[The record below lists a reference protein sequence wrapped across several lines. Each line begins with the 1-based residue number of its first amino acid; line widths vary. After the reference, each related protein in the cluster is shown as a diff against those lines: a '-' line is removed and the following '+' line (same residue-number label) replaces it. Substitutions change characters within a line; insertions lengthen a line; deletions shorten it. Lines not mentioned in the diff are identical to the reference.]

1 MPFLQS
7 HYFYIADLH
16 LFAILFKGFDNMA
29 YIPLYEIY
37 YKQNNEWF
45 PEYQKRFNNLFAKHL
60 DITIKEFNRE
70 KEFQLFYCHT
80 EYIVTLQNKI
90 MFDFLRL
97 QKLFTLLPGAG
108 INQFLKSC
116 MIEEIQ
122 STNEIEGVR
131 STHQEIRE
139 AIFAQ
144 GKYNPDVRLWGIVNK
159 YNKIINDENIK
170 LKTCE
175 DIRNLYDDFILDEI
189 KRNNTSDIP
198 DGNIFKKNSV
208 DIVSGTQKTIHRG
221 VYPESKIIDYMTK
234 ALQFL
239 HDDSVSIFIRIAVF
253 HYLFGYIHPF
263 YDGNGRMSRF
273 ITSYF
278 LSKNLHP
285 TIALRLS
292 VLIKQHKNDYYKL
305 FENTNS
311 QINCGDLTPFIIWS
325 LEFIASAI
333 TSTYKLLFEKYELFS
348 SLNQKLDEM
357 LKNEDKT
364 TKRVYNVLLQA
375 AVFSDMGATSHEIV
389 QTLKLS
395 KRTIDA
401 RIKEIPNEILL
412 ADKTSRPYHYKLRL
426 SFFEQ

>member
-1 MPFLQS
+1 
-7 HYFYIADLH
+7 
-16 LFAILFKGFDNMA
+16 MA

-80 EYIVTLQNKI
+80 EYIVTLHNKI

-97 QKLFTLLPGAG
+97 QKLFNLLPGAG
-108 INQFLKSC
+108 IDQFLKSC

-131 STHQEIRE
+131 STRQEIRE

-175 DIRNLYDDFILDEI
+175 DIRSLYDDFILDEI
-189 KRNNTSDIP
+189 KRNNMSDIP
-198 DGNIFKKNSV
+198 DGNIFRKNSV

-221 VYPESKIIDYMTK
+221 VYPESKIIDCMTK

-239 HDDSVSIFIRIAVF
+239 YDDSVSIFIRIAVF
-253 HYLFGYIHPF
+253 HYLLGYIHPF

-364 TKRVYNVLLQA
+364 TKRVYNILLQA
-375 AVFSDMGATSHEIV
+375 AVFSDMGATSQEIV

>member
-1 MPFLQS
+1 MT
-7 HYFYIADLH
+7 
-16 LFAILFKGFDNMA
+16 

-97 QKLFTLLPGAG
+97 QKLFNLLPGAG
-108 INQFLKSC
+108 IDQFLKSC

-131 STHQEIRE
+131 STRQEIRE

-198 DGNIFKKNSV
+198 DGNIFRKNSV
-208 DIVSGTQKTIHRG
+208 DIVSGTQKTIHRS

-239 HDDSVSIFIRIAVF
+239 QDDSVSIFIRIAVF

-305 FENTNS
+305 FENTNA

-348 SLNQKLDEM
+348 SLNQKLDEL

-375 AVFSDMGATSHEIV
+375 AVFSDMGATSQEIV

>member
-1 MPFLQS
+1 
-7 HYFYIADLH
+7 
-16 LFAILFKGFDNMA
+16 MA

-45 PEYQKRFNNLFAKHL
+45 QEYRKRFNNLFAKHL

-97 QKLFTLLPGAG
+97 QKLFNLLPGAG
-108 INQFLKSC
+108 IDQFLKSC

-131 STHQEIRE
+131 STRQEIRE

-175 DIRNLYDDFILDEI
+175 DIRNLYDDFILNEI

-198 DGNIFKKNSV
+198 DGNIFRKNSV

-364 TKRVYNVLLQA
+364 TKRIYNVLLQA

>member
-1 MPFLQS
+1 
-7 HYFYIADLH
+7 
-16 LFAILFKGFDNMA
+16 MA
-29 YIPLYEIY
+29 YIPLYEMY
-37 YKQNNEWF
+37 YKHNNEWQT
-45 PEYQKRFNNLFAKHL
+45 EYQKRFNNPFAKHI
-60 DITIKEFNRE
+60 DIAVKEFNRE
-70 KEFQLFYCHT
+70 KEFALFYCHT
-80 EYIVTLQNKI
+80 EEIVTLQNKI
-90 MFDFLRL
+90 MFDFLKL
-97 QKLFTLLPGAG
+97 QQLFSLLPGAG
-108 INQFLKSC
+108 IYQFLKSC

-131 STHQEIRE
+131 STRREIRE
-139 AIFAQ
+139 AMFAQ

-170 LKTCE
+170 LKTCA
-175 DIRNLYDDFILDEI
+175 DIRSLYDDFILDEI
-189 KRNNTSDIP
+189 KRNNPLDIP
-198 DGNIFKKNSV
+198 DGSIFRKNSV

-221 VYPESKIIDYMTK
+221 VYPENKIIDYMDK

-239 HDDSVSIFIRIAVF
+239 HDNSVSIFIRIAVF

-273 ITSYF
+273 ITSYL

-305 FENTNS
+305 FENTNA

-333 TSTYKLLFEKYELFS
+333 TSTYKLLFEKCELFS
-348 SLNQKLDEM
+348 SLSQKLNEM
-357 LKNEDKT
+357 LKNKDAT
-364 TKRVYNVLLQA
+364 TQRVYNVLLQA
-375 AVFSDMGATSHEIV
+375 AVFSDMGATAQEIV

-401 RIKEIPNEILL
+401 RLKEIPDEILL

>member
-1 MPFLQS
+1 
-7 HYFYIADLH
+7 
-16 LFAILFKGFDNMA
+16 MA

-45 PEYQKRFNNLFAKHL
+45 PEYQKRFNNLFTKHL

-97 QKLFTLLPGAG
+97 QKLFNLLPGAG
-108 INQFLKSC
+108 IDQFLKSC

-131 STHQEIRE
+131 STRQEIRE

-198 DGNIFKKNSV
+198 DGNIFRKNSV
-208 DIVSGTQKTIHRG
+208 DIISGTQKTIHRG
-221 VYPESKIIDYMTK
+221 VYPETKIIDYMTK

-239 HDDSVSIFIRIAVF
+239 QDDSVSIFIRIAVF

-305 FENTNS
+305 FENTNA

-364 TKRVYNVLLQA
+364 TKRVYNILLQA

>member
-1 MPFLQS
+1 
-7 HYFYIADLH
+7 
-16 LFAILFKGFDNMA
+16 MA

-97 QKLFTLLPGAG
+97 QKLFNLLPGAG
-108 INQFLKSC
+108 IDQFLKSC

-131 STHQEIRE
+131 STRQEIRE

-198 DGNIFKKNSV
+198 DGNIFRKNSV

-239 HDDSVSIFIRIAVF
+239 QDDSVSIFIRIAVF

-305 FENTNS
+305 FENTNA

-375 AVFSDMGATSHEIV
+375 AVFSDMGATSQEIV

>member
-1 MPFLQS
+1 
-7 HYFYIADLH
+7 
-16 LFAILFKGFDNMA
+16 MA

-108 INQFLKSC
+108 IDQFLKSC

-131 STHQEIRE
+131 STRQEIRE

-198 DGNIFKKNSV
+198 DGNIFRKNSV

-239 HDDSVSIFIRIAVF
+239 QDDSVSIFIRIAVF

-292 VLIKQHKNDYYKL
+292 VLIKKHKNDYYKL

-375 AVFSDMGATSHEIV
+375 AVFSDMGATSQEIV

>member
-1 MPFLQS
+1 
-7 HYFYIADLH
+7 
-16 LFAILFKGFDNMA
+16 MA

-97 QKLFTLLPGAG
+97 QKLFNLLPGAG
-108 INQFLKSC
+108 IEQFLKSC

-131 STHQEIRE
+131 STRQEIRK

-198 DGNIFKKNSV
+198 DGNIFRKNSV

-263 YDGNGRMSRF
+263 YDGNGRTSRF

-348 SLNQKLDEM
+348 SLNQKLDEL

-375 AVFSDMGATSHEIV
+375 AVFSDMGATSQEIV

>member
-1 MPFLQS
+1 
-7 HYFYIADLH
+7 
-16 LFAILFKGFDNMA
+16 
-29 YIPLYEIY
+29 
-37 YKQNNEWF
+37 
-45 PEYQKRFNNLFAKHL
+45 
-60 DITIKEFNRE
+60 
-70 KEFQLFYCHT
+70 
-80 EYIVTLQNKI
+80 

-97 QKLFTLLPGAG
+97 QKLFNLLPGAG
-108 INQFLKSC
+108 IDQFLKSC
-116 MIEEIQ
+116 IIEEIQ

-131 STHQEIRE
+131 STRQEIRE

-175 DIRNLYDDFILDEI
+175 DIRNLYDEFILNEI
-189 KRNNTSDIP
+189 KRNNTSDIS
-198 DGNIFKKNSV
+198 DGNIFRKNSV

-364 TKRVYNVLLQA
+364 TKRVYNILLQA
-375 AVFSDMGATSHEIV
+375 AVFSDMGATSQEIV

>member
-1 MPFLQS
+1 
-7 HYFYIADLH
+7 
-16 LFAILFKGFDNMA
+16 MA

-45 PEYQKRFNNLFAKHL
+45 QEYQKRFNNLFAKHL

-80 EYIVTLQNKI
+80 ECIVTLQNKI

-97 QKLFTLLPGAG
+97 QKLFNLLPGAG
-108 INQFLKSC
+108 IDQFLKSC

-131 STHQEIRE
+131 STRQEIRE

-144 GKYNPDVRLWGIVNK
+144 GKYSPDVRLWGIVNK

-175 DIRNLYDDFILDEI
+175 DIRNLYDDFILNEI

-198 DGNIFKKNSV
+198 DGNIFRKNSV

-364 TKRVYNVLLQA
+364 TKRVYNILLQA
-375 AVFSDMGATSHEIV
+375 AVFSDMGATSQEIV

>member
-1 MPFLQS
+1 M
-7 HYFYIADLH
+7 
-16 LFAILFKGFDNMA
+16 
-29 YIPLYEIY
+29 
-37 YKQNNEWF
+37 
-45 PEYQKRFNNLFAKHL
+45 
-60 DITIKEFNRE
+60 
-70 KEFQLFYCHT
+70 
-80 EYIVTLQNKI
+80 
-90 MFDFLRL
+90 
-97 QKLFTLLPGAG
+97 
-108 INQFLKSC
+108 
-116 MIEEIQ
+116 
-122 STNEIEGVR
+122 
-131 STHQEIRE
+131 
-139 AIFAQ
+139 
-144 GKYNPDVRLWGIVNK
+144 
-159 YNKIINDENIK
+159 
-170 LKTCE
+170 
-175 DIRNLYDDFILDEI
+175 
-189 KRNNTSDIP
+189 
-198 DGNIFKKNSV
+198 
-208 DIVSGTQKTIHRG
+208 
-221 VYPESKIIDYMTK
+221 YPESKIIDYMTK

-364 TKRVYNVLLQA
+364 TKRVYNILLQA
-375 AVFSDMGATSHEIV
+375 AVFSDMGATSQEIV

-412 ADKTSRPYHYKLRL
+412 ADRTSRPYHYKLRL

>member
-1 MPFLQS
+1 
-7 HYFYIADLH
+7 
-16 LFAILFKGFDNMA
+16 
-29 YIPLYEIY
+29 
-37 YKQNNEWF
+37 
-45 PEYQKRFNNLFAKHL
+45 
-60 DITIKEFNRE
+60 
-70 KEFQLFYCHT
+70 
-80 EYIVTLQNKI
+80 

-97 QKLFTLLPGAG
+97 QKLFNLLPGAG
-108 INQFLKSC
+108 IDQFLKSC

-131 STHQEIRE
+131 STRQEIRE

-159 YNKIINDENIK
+159 YNKIINNENIK
-170 LKTCE
+170 LKTCA

-198 DGNIFKKNSV
+198 DGNIFRKNSV

-239 HDDSVSIFIRIAVF
+239 HDDTVSIFIRIAVF

-348 SLNQKLDEM
+348 TLNQKLDKM
-357 LKNEDKT
+357 LKNEDNT
-364 TKRVYNVLLQA
+364 TKRVYNILLQA
-375 AVFSDMGATSHEIV
+375 AVFSDMGATSQEIV

>member
-1 MPFLQS
+1 
-7 HYFYIADLH
+7 
-16 LFAILFKGFDNMA
+16 MA

-45 PEYQKRFNNLFAKHL
+45 QEYQKRFNNLFAKHL
-60 DITIKEFNRE
+60 DINIKEFNRE

-108 INQFLKSC
+108 IDQFLKSC

-131 STHQEIRE
+131 STRQEIRE

-198 DGNIFKKNSV
+198 DGNIFRKNSV

-305 FENTNS
+305 FENTNA

-333 TSTYKLLFEKYELFS
+333 TSTCKLLFEKYELFS

-364 TKRVYNVLLQA
+364 TKRVYNILLQA

>member
-1 MPFLQS
+1 MT
-7 HYFYIADLH
+7 
-16 LFAILFKGFDNMA
+16 

-45 PEYQKRFNNLFAKHL
+45 PEYQKRFNNLFTKHL

-97 QKLFTLLPGAG
+97 QKLFNLLPGAG
-108 INQFLKSC
+108 IDQFLKSC

-131 STHQEIRE
+131 STRQEIRE

-198 DGNIFKKNSV
+198 DGNIFRKNSV

-239 HDDSVSIFIRIAVF
+239 QDDSVSIFIRIAVF

-305 FENTNS
+305 FENTNA

-364 TKRVYNVLLQA
+364 TKRVYNILLQA
-375 AVFSDMGATSHEIV
+375 AVFSDMGATSQEIV

>member
-1 MPFLQS
+1 
-7 HYFYIADLH
+7 
-16 LFAILFKGFDNMA
+16 MA

-45 PEYQKRFNNLFAKHL
+45 QEYQKRFNNLFAKHL
-60 DITIKEFNRE
+60 DISIKEFNRE

-97 QKLFTLLPGAG
+97 QKLFNLLPGAG
-108 INQFLKSC
+108 IDQFLKSC

-131 STHQEIRE
+131 STRQEIRE

-189 KRNNTSDIP
+189 KRNNTSNIP
-198 DGNIFKKNSV
+198 DGNIFRKNSV

-221 VYPESKIIDYMTK
+221 VYPESKIIEYMTK

-305 FENTNS
+305 FENTNA

-325 LEFIASAI
+325 LEFIASTI

-364 TKRVYNVLLQA
+364 TKRVYNILLQA
-375 AVFSDMGATSHEIV
+375 AVFSDMGATSQEIV

-412 ADKTSRPYHYKLRL
+412 SDKTSRPYHYKLRL

>member
-1 MPFLQS
+1 
-7 HYFYIADLH
+7 
-16 LFAILFKGFDNMA
+16 MA

-97 QKLFTLLPGAG
+97 QKLFNLLPGAG
-108 INQFLKSC
+108 IDQFLKSC

-131 STHQEIRE
+131 STRQEIRE

-144 GKYNPDVRLWGIVNK
+144 GKYNPDVRLWDIVNK
-159 YNKIINDENIK
+159 YNKIINGENIK

-198 DGNIFKKNSV
+198 DGNIFRKNSV

-239 HDDSVSIFIRIAVF
+239 QDDSVSIFIRIAVF

-364 TKRVYNVLLQA
+364 TKRVYNILLQA
-375 AVFSDMGATSHEIV
+375 AVFSDMGATSQEIV

>member
-1 MPFLQS
+1 
-7 HYFYIADLH
+7 
-16 LFAILFKGFDNMA
+16 MA

-60 DITIKEFNRE
+60 DISIKEFNRE

-97 QKLFTLLPGAG
+97 QKLFNLLPGAG
-108 INQFLKSC
+108 IDQFLKSC

-131 STHQEIRE
+131 STRQEIRE

-198 DGNIFKKNSV
+198 DGNIFRKNSV

-239 HDDSVSIFIRIAVF
+239 QDDSVSIFIRIAVF

-305 FENTNS
+305 FENTNA

-364 TKRVYNVLLQA
+364 TKRVYNILLQA

-412 ADKTSRPYHYKLRL
+412 TDKTSRPYHYKLRL

>member
-1 MPFLQS
+1 MT
-7 HYFYIADLH
+7 
-16 LFAILFKGFDNMA
+16 

-60 DITIKEFNRE
+60 DISIKEFNRE

-97 QKLFTLLPGAG
+97 QKLFNLLPGAG
-108 INQFLKSC
+108 IDQFLKSC

-131 STHQEIRE
+131 STRQEIRE

-189 KRNNTSDIP
+189 KRNNTSNIP
-198 DGNIFKKNSV
+198 DGNIFRKNSV

-239 HDDSVSIFIRIAVF
+239 QDDSVSIFIRIAVF

-305 FENTNS
+305 FENTNA

-364 TKRVYNVLLQA
+364 TKRVYNILLQA
-375 AVFSDMGATSHEIV
+375 AVFSDMGATSQEIV

>member
-1 MPFLQS
+1 
-7 HYFYIADLH
+7 
-16 LFAILFKGFDNMA
+16 MA

-45 PEYQKRFNNLFAKHL
+45 QEYQKRFNNLFAKHL

-97 QKLFTLLPGAG
+97 QKLFNLLPGAG

-131 STHQEIRE
+131 STRQEIRE

-189 KRNNTSDIP
+189 KRNNTSNIP
-198 DGNIFKKNSV
+198 DGNIFRKNSV

-239 HDDSVSIFIRIAVF
+239 QDDSVSIFIRIAVF

-305 FENTNS
+305 FENTNA

-364 TKRVYNVLLQA
+364 TKRVYNILLQA
-375 AVFSDMGATSHEIV
+375 AVFSDMGATSQEIV

>member
-1 MPFLQS
+1 
-7 HYFYIADLH
+7 
-16 LFAILFKGFDNMA
+16 MA

-45 PEYQKRFNNLFAKHL
+45 QEYQKRFNNLFAKHL
-60 DITIKEFNRE
+60 DINIKEFNRE

-97 QKLFTLLPGAG
+97 QKLFTLLHGAG
-108 INQFLKSC
+108 IDQFLKSC

-131 STHQEIRE
+131 STRQEIRE

-198 DGNIFKKNSV
+198 DGNIFRKNSV

-239 HDDSVSIFIRIAVF
+239 QDDSVSIFIRIAVF

-305 FENTNS
+305 FENTNA

-375 AVFSDMGATSHEIV
+375 AVFSDMGATSQEIV

>member
-1 MPFLQS
+1 
-7 HYFYIADLH
+7 
-16 LFAILFKGFDNMA
+16 MA

-45 PEYQKRFNNLFAKHL
+45 QEYQKRFNNLFAKHL
-60 DITIKEFNRE
+60 DINIKEFNRE

-97 QKLFTLLPGAG
+97 QKLFNLLPGAG
-108 INQFLKSC
+108 IDQFLKSC

-131 STHQEIRE
+131 STRQEIRE

-198 DGNIFKKNSV
+198 DGNIFRKNSV
-208 DIVSGTQKTIHRG
+208 DIISGTQKTIHRG

-239 HDDSVSIFIRIAVF
+239 QDDSVSIFIRIAVF

-305 FENTNS
+305 FENTNA

-364 TKRVYNVLLQA
+364 TKRVYNILLQA

>member
-1 MPFLQS
+1 
-7 HYFYIADLH
+7 
-16 LFAILFKGFDNMA
+16 MA

-45 PEYQKRFNNLFAKHL
+45 QEYQKRFNNLFAKHL
-60 DITIKEFNRE
+60 DINIKEFNRE

-97 QKLFTLLPGAG
+97 QKLFNLLPGAG
-108 INQFLKSC
+108 IDQFLKSC

-131 STHQEIRE
+131 STRQEIRE

-198 DGNIFKKNSV
+198 DGNIFRKNSV

-239 HDDSVSIFIRIAVF
+239 QDDSVSIFIRIAVF

-305 FENTNS
+305 FENTNA

-364 TKRVYNVLLQA
+364 TKRVYNILLQA
-375 AVFSDMGATSHEIV
+375 AVFSDMGATSQEIV

-412 ADKTSRPYHYKLRL
+412 VDKTSRPYHYKLRL

>member
-1 MPFLQS
+1 
-7 HYFYIADLH
+7 
-16 LFAILFKGFDNMA
+16 MA

-45 PEYQKRFNNLFAKHL
+45 QEYQKRFNNLFAKHL

-97 QKLFTLLPGAG
+97 QKLFNLLPGAG
-108 INQFLKSC
+108 IDQFLKSC

-131 STHQEIRE
+131 STRQEIRE

-170 LKTCE
+170 LKTYA

-189 KRNNTSDIP
+189 KRNNTSNIP
-198 DGNIFKKNSV
+198 DGNIFRKNSV
-208 DIVSGTQKTIHRG
+208 DIVSGTQKTIHRD

-305 FENTNS
+305 FENTNA

-364 TKRVYNVLLQA
+364 TKRVYNILLQA
-375 AVFSDMGATSHEIV
+375 AVFSDMGATSQEIV

>member
-1 MPFLQS
+1 
-7 HYFYIADLH
+7 
-16 LFAILFKGFDNMA
+16 MA

-97 QKLFTLLPGAG
+97 QKLFNLLPGAG
-108 INQFLKSC
+108 IDQFLKSC

-131 STHQEIRE
+131 STRQEIRE

-198 DGNIFKKNSV
+198 DGNIFRKNSV

-239 HDDSVSIFIRIAVF
+239 QDDSVSIFIRIAVF

-305 FENTNS
+305 FENTNA

-375 AVFSDMGATSHEIV
+375 AVFSDMGATSQEIV

-412 ADKTSRPYHYKLRL
+412 TDKTSRPYHYKLRL

>member
-1 MPFLQS
+1 
-7 HYFYIADLH
+7 
-16 LFAILFKGFDNMA
+16 MA

-97 QKLFTLLPGAG
+97 QKLFNLLPGAG
-108 INQFLKSC
+108 IDQFLKSC

-131 STHQEIRE
+131 STRQEIRE

-198 DGNIFKKNSV
+198 DGNIFRKNSV
-208 DIVSGTQKTIHRG
+208 DIISGTQKTIHRG

-239 HDDSVSIFIRIAVF
+239 QDDSVSIFIRIAVF

-278 LSKNLHP
+278 LSENLHP

-305 FENTNS
+305 FENTNA

-364 TKRVYNVLLQA
+364 TKRVYNILLQA
-375 AVFSDMGATSHEIV
+375 AVFSDMGATSQEIV

>member
-1 MPFLQS
+1 
-7 HYFYIADLH
+7 
-16 LFAILFKGFDNMA
+16 MA

-45 PEYQKRFNNLFAKHL
+45 SEYQNRFNNLFAKHL

-97 QKLFTLLPGAG
+97 QKLFNLLPGAG
-108 INQFLKSC
+108 IDQFLKSC

-131 STHQEIRE
+131 STRQEIRE

-144 GKYNPDVRLWGIVNK
+144 GKYNPDVRLWSIVNK

-198 DGNIFKKNSV
+198 DGNIFRKNSV

-305 FENTNS
+305 FENTNA

-364 TKRVYNVLLQA
+364 TKRVYNILLQA

>member
-1 MPFLQS
+1 
-7 HYFYIADLH
+7 
-16 LFAILFKGFDNMA
+16 MA

-60 DITIKEFNRE
+60 NITIKEFNRE

-97 QKLFTLLPGAG
+97 QKLFNLLPGAG
-108 INQFLKSC
+108 IDQFLKSC

-131 STHQEIRE
+131 STRQEIRE

-198 DGNIFKKNSV
+198 DGNIFRKNSV
-208 DIVSGTQKTIHRG
+208 DIISGTQKTIHRG

-239 HDDSVSIFIRIAVF
+239 QDDSVSIFIRIAVF

-305 FENTNS
+305 FENTNA

-364 TKRVYNVLLQA
+364 TKRVYNILLQA

>member
-1 MPFLQS
+1 
-7 HYFYIADLH
+7 
-16 LFAILFKGFDNMA
+16 MA

-37 YKQNNEWF
+37 YKQNNEWL

-97 QKLFTLLPGAG
+97 QKLFNLLPGAG
-108 INQFLKSC
+108 IDQFLKSC

-131 STHQEIRE
+131 STRQEIRE

-144 GKYNPDVRLWGIVNK
+144 GKYNPDVRLWSIVNK

-198 DGNIFKKNSV
+198 DGNIFRKNSV

-221 VYPESKIIDYMTK
+221 VYPESKIIDCMTK

-239 HDDSVSIFIRIAVF
+239 YDYSVSIFIRIAVF

-305 FENTNS
+305 FENTNA

-364 TKRVYNVLLQA
+364 TKKVYNVLLQA
-375 AVFSDMGATSHEIV
+375 AVFSDMGATSQEIV

-412 ADKTSRPYHYKLRL
+412 PDKTSRPYHYKLRL

>member
-1 MPFLQS
+1 
-7 HYFYIADLH
+7 
-16 LFAILFKGFDNMA
+16 MA

-45 PEYQKRFNNLFAKHL
+45 PEYQKRFNNLFTKHL

-97 QKLFTLLPGAG
+97 QKLFNLLPGAG
-108 INQFLKSC
+108 IDQFLKSC

-131 STHQEIRE
+131 STRQEIRE

-170 LKTCE
+170 LKTCV

-198 DGNIFKKNSV
+198 DGNIFRKNSV
-208 DIVSGTQKTIHRG
+208 DIISGTQKTIHRG
-221 VYPESKIIDYMTK
+221 VYPESKIIEYMTK

-239 HDDSVSIFIRIAVF
+239 QDDSVSIFIRIAVF

>member
-1 MPFLQS
+1 
-7 HYFYIADLH
+7 
-16 LFAILFKGFDNMA
+16 MA

-97 QKLFTLLPGAG
+97 QKLFNLLPGAG
-108 INQFLKSC
+108 IDQFLKSC

-131 STHQEIRE
+131 STRQEIRE

-175 DIRNLYDDFILDEI
+175 DIRNLYDDFILNEI

-198 DGNIFKKNSV
+198 DGNIFRKNSV

-305 FENTNS
+305 FENTNA

-375 AVFSDMGATSHEIV
+375 AVFSDMGVTSQEIV

-412 ADKTSRPYHYKLRL
+412 TDKTSRPYHYKLRL

>member
-1 MPFLQS
+1 
-7 HYFYIADLH
+7 
-16 LFAILFKGFDNMA
+16 MA

-45 PEYQKRFNNLFAKHL
+45 QEYQKRFNNLFAKHL

-97 QKLFTLLPGAG
+97 QKLFNLLPGAG
-108 INQFLKSC
+108 IDQFLKSC

-131 STHQEIRE
+131 STRQEIRE

-198 DGNIFKKNSV
+198 DGNIFRKNSV
-208 DIVSGTQKTIHRG
+208 DIISGTQKTIHRG

-239 HDDSVSIFIRIAVF
+239 QDDSVSIFIRIAVF

-305 FENTNS
+305 FENTNA

-375 AVFSDMGATSHEIV
+375 AVFSDMGATSQEIV

>member
-1 MPFLQS
+1 MT
-7 HYFYIADLH
+7 
-16 LFAILFKGFDNMA
+16 

-97 QKLFTLLPGAG
+97 QQLFNLLPGAG
-108 INQFLKSC
+108 IEQFLKSC

-131 STHQEIRE
+131 STRQEIRE

-189 KRNNTSDIP
+189 KRNNIADIP
-198 DGNIFKKNSV
+198 DGNIFRKNSV

-305 FENTNS
+305 FENTNA

-333 TSTYKLLFEKYELFS
+333 ASTYKLLFEKYELFS
-348 SLNQKLDEM
+348 SLNQKLDEL

>member
-1 MPFLQS
+1 
-7 HYFYIADLH
+7 
-16 LFAILFKGFDNMA
+16 MA

-97 QKLFTLLPGAG
+97 QKLFNLLPSAG
-108 INQFLKSC
+108 IDQFLKSC

-131 STHQEIRE
+131 STRQEIRE

-198 DGNIFKKNSV
+198 DGNIFRKNSV

-239 HDDSVSIFIRIAVF
+239 QDDSVSIFIRIAVF

-305 FENTNS
+305 FENTNA

-375 AVFSDMGATSHEIV
+375 AVFSDMGATSQEIV

>member
-1 MPFLQS
+1 
-7 HYFYIADLH
+7 
-16 LFAILFKGFDNMA
+16 MA

-60 DITIKEFNRE
+60 DISIKEFNRE

-97 QKLFTLLPGAG
+97 QKLFNLLPGAG
-108 INQFLKSC
+108 IDQFLKSC
-116 MIEEIQ
+116 IIEEIQ

-131 STHQEIRE
+131 STRQEIRE

-198 DGNIFKKNSV
+198 DGNIFRKNSV

-239 HDDSVSIFIRIAVF
+239 QDDSVSIFIRIAVF

-305 FENTNS
+305 FENTNA

-333 TSTYKLLFEKYELFS
+333 TSTCKLLFEKYELFS

-375 AVFSDMGATSHEIV
+375 AVFSDMGATSQEIV

>member
-1 MPFLQS
+1 
-7 HYFYIADLH
+7 
-16 LFAILFKGFDNMA
+16 MA

-37 YKQNNEWF
+37 YKQNNEWL

-97 QKLFTLLPGAG
+97 QKLFNLLPGAG
-108 INQFLKSC
+108 IDQFLKSC

-131 STHQEIRE
+131 STRQEIRE

-144 GKYNPDVRLWGIVNK
+144 GKYNPDVRLWSIVNK

-175 DIRNLYDDFILDEI
+175 DIRNLYDNFILDEI
-189 KRNNTSDIP
+189 KRNNMSDIP
-198 DGNIFKKNSV
+198 DGNIFRKNSV

-239 HDDSVSIFIRIAVF
+239 QDDSVSIFIRIAVF

-305 FENTNS
+305 FENTNA

-375 AVFSDMGATSHEIV
+375 AVFSDMGVTSQEIV

-412 ADKTSRPYHYKLRL
+412 TDKTSRPYHYKLRL

>member
-1 MPFLQS
+1 MT
-7 HYFYIADLH
+7 
-16 LFAILFKGFDNMA
+16 

-45 PEYQKRFNNLFAKHL
+45 QEYQKRFNNLFAKHL
-60 DITIKEFNRE
+60 DISIKEFNRE

-97 QKLFTLLPGAG
+97 QKLFNLLPGAG
-108 INQFLKSC
+108 IEQFLKSC

-131 STHQEIRE
+131 STRQEIRE

-198 DGNIFKKNSV
+198 DGNIFRKNSV

-239 HDDSVSIFIRIAVF
+239 HDDSVSIFIRIVVF

-305 FENTNS
+305 FENTNA

-412 ADKTSRPYHYKLRL
+412 TDKTSRPYHYKLRL

>member
-1 MPFLQS
+1 MT
-7 HYFYIADLH
+7 
-16 LFAILFKGFDNMA
+16 

-45 PEYQKRFNNLFAKHL
+45 PEYQKRFNNLFTKHL
-60 DITIKEFNRE
+60 DISIKEFNRE

-97 QKLFTLLPGAG
+97 QKLFNLLPGAG
-108 INQFLKSC
+108 IDQFLKSC

-131 STHQEIRE
+131 STRQEIRE

-198 DGNIFKKNSV
+198 DGNIFRKNSV

-239 HDDSVSIFIRIAVF
+239 QDDSVSIFIRIAVF

-305 FENTNS
+305 FENTNA

-364 TKRVYNVLLQA
+364 TKRVYNILLQA
-375 AVFSDMGATSHEIV
+375 AVFSDMGATSQEIV

>member
-1 MPFLQS
+1 
-7 HYFYIADLH
+7 
-16 LFAILFKGFDNMA
+16 MA

-45 PEYQKRFNNLFAKHL
+45 QEYQKRFNNLFAKHL

-97 QKLFTLLPGAG
+97 QKLFNLLPSAG
-108 INQFLKSC
+108 IDQFLKSC

-131 STHQEIRE
+131 STRKEIRE

-198 DGNIFKKNSV
+198 DGNIFRKNSV

-239 HDDSVSIFIRIAVF
+239 QDDSVSIFIRIAVF

-305 FENTNS
+305 FENTNA

-348 SLNQKLDEM
+348 SLNKKLDEM

-375 AVFSDMGATSHEIV
+375 AVFSDMGATSQEIV

>member
-1 MPFLQS
+1 
-7 HYFYIADLH
+7 
-16 LFAILFKGFDNMA
+16 MA

-45 PEYQKRFNNLFAKHL
+45 QEYQKRFNNLFAKHL

-97 QKLFTLLPGAG
+97 QKLFNLLPDAG
-108 INQFLKSC
+108 IDQFLKSC

-131 STHQEIRE
+131 STRQEIRE

-198 DGNIFKKNSV
+198 DGNIFRKNSV

-305 FENTNS
+305 FENTNA

-364 TKRVYNVLLQA
+364 TKRIYNVLLQA
-375 AVFSDMGATSHEIV
+375 AVFSDIGATSHEIV